1 MAKCEFCD
9 KGVTFGIQVS
19 HSHRR
24 SNRTWKPNVKR
35 VKAIVN
41 GSPPMFMFVPGVC
54 VPVRSPERSN
64 CTDKQVKHSDF
75 GLSAFSIGM
84 LRGSFH
90 LHHSPASVCC
100 FIPSDPIEM
109 SSAGFPAKL
118 VFDESYFPLRFLRN
132 LRDLGISWKC
142 GIK

>member
-1 MAKCEFCD
+1 
-9 KGVTFGIQVS
+9 
-19 HSHRR
+19 
-24 SNRTWKPNVKR
+24 
-35 VKAIVN
+35 
-41 GSPPMFMFVPGVC
+41 MFMFVPGVC

-109 SSAGFPAKL
+109 SSAGFPVKL
-118 VFDESYFPLRFLRN
+118 VDCGTDNIKITTPADLAIAEVILRRTEKN
-132 LRDLGISWKC
+132 SR
-142 GIK
+142 

>member
-1 MAKCEFCD
+1 
-9 KGVTFGIQVS
+9 
-19 HSHRR
+19 
-24 SNRTWKPNVKR
+24 
-35 VKAIVN
+35 
-41 GSPPMFMFVPGVC
+41 MFMFVPGVC

-118 VFDESYFPLRFLRN
+118 VFLMSLTSLCGSSAIFVT
-132 LRDLGISWKC
+132 LGSAGSAELNKTQKKPPEQHVPVVLLCITAKWSLSARPFWP
-142 GIK
+142 GA

>member
-1 MAKCEFCD
+1 
-9 KGVTFGIQVS
+9 
-19 HSHRR
+19 
-24 SNRTWKPNVKR
+24 
-35 VKAIVN
+35 
-41 GSPPMFMFVPGVC
+41 MFMFVPGVC

-100 FIPSDPIEM
+100 FIPSDPVEM

-142 GIK
+142 GMK

>member
-1 MAKCEFCD
+1 
-9 KGVTFGIQVS
+9 
-19 HSHRR
+19 
-24 SNRTWKPNVKR
+24 
-35 VKAIVN
+35 
-41 GSPPMFMFVPGVC
+41 MFMFVPGVC

-75 GLSAFSIGM
+75 GLGAFSIGM
-84 LRGSFH
+84 LRGSLH

-118 VFDESYFPLRFLRN
+118 FFDESYFLLRFLRN

>member
-1 MAKCEFCD
+1 M
-9 KGVTFGIQVS
+9 
-19 HSHRR
+19 
-24 SNRTWKPNVKR
+24 
-35 VKAIVN
+35 
-41 GSPPMFMFVPGVC
+41 
-54 VPVRSPERSN
+54 
-64 CTDKQVKHSDF
+64 
-75 GLSAFSIGM
+75 GM
-84 LRGSFH
+84 LQVSFH

-109 SSAGFPAKL
+109 SSAGFPAKH

>member
-1 MAKCEFCD
+1 
-9 KGVTFGIQVS
+9 
-19 HSHRR
+19 
-24 SNRTWKPNVKR
+24 
-35 VKAIVN
+35 
-41 GSPPMFMFVPGVC
+41 MFMFVPGVC

-109 SSAGFPAKL
+109 NSAGFPVKL
-118 VFDESYFPLRFLRN
+118 VFGESYFLLRFLRN

-142 GIK
+142 GMK